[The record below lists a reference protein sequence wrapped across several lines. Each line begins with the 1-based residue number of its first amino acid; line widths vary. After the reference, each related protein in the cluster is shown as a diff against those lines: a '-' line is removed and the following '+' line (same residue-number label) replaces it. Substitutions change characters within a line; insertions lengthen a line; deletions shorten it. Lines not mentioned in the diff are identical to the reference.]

1 VAAVLLLTLFV
12 HLQRK
17 VRQPMLDLGL
27 FRHPLFSASVVS
39 ALLNYTCTAMITFL
53 MPFYLIKGLGWTP
66 SKAGLILTIQPLLM
80 AVTAPLSG
88 TVSDRLGHSRL
99 PAILGMAILA
109 VGAAWL
115 AQLQTNSSW
124 LHTAVG
130 LGIVGLGTGMFIS
143 PNNSALM
150 GSAPRNRQGIAAG
163 MMATA
168 RNVGMVLGVGV
179 AGAIVT
185 TMMVSRPSGR
195 LLEAVTTAF
204 WVSSACA
211 TFGFFTSMIRSKS
224 TS

>member
-1 VAAVLLLTLFV
+1 
-12 HLQRK
+12 
-17 VRQPMLDLGL
+17 MLDLSL

-53 MPFYLIKGLGWTP
+53 MPFYLIKGLGWNP
-66 SKAGLILTIQPLLM
+66 SRAGLLLTVQPLVM
-80 AVTAPLSG
+80 AATAPLSG
-88 TVSDRLGHSRL
+88 TVSDRLGHSRM

-109 VGAAWL
+109 IGAAWL
-115 AQLQTNSSW
+115 AQLQTDSSW

-185 TMMVSRPSGR
+185 TIMVSRPSER
-195 LLEAVTTAF
+195 LVEAVTAAF
-204 WVSSACA
+204 WGSAACA
-211 TFGFFTSMIRSKS
+211 ALGVFTSMIRGRR
-224 TS
+224 TP